1 MSSGAVLVLTV
12 GTGSKERLEETL
24 YTPLTKSIRDGKWR
38 EVVLL
43 PSRATEGGAEVLKK
57 RFPDL
62 RIKMRS
68 LPNSDMEND
77 ADACFAYFNSV
88 LGELLEEY
96 KREEVLIDFTRDTKG
111 MRVALVLAAIRH
123 NIPRMRY
130 IGGSRDNHGAVI
142 AGKEEIA
149 NLNAV
154 QATGRRLLDDA
165 RHLLRK
171 ATLPQ

>member
-1 MSSGAVLVLTV
+1 
-12 GTGSKERLEETL
+12 
-24 YTPLTKSIRDGKWR
+24 
-38 EVVLL
+38 
-43 PSRATEGGAEVLKK
+43 
-57 RFPDL
+57 
-62 RIKMRS
+62 MRS
-68 LPNSDMEND
+68 LPNPDMENG